1 MREPRTLQD
10 LGQAWKTVPLRAA
23 SRAVVRGMYSQT
35 HRLDL
40 TVVYLKQL
48 RLGGG

>member
-23 SRAVVRGMYSQT
+23 SRVGVRGMCFQT
-35 HRLDL
+35 HCLDL
-40 TVVYLKQL
+40 IAVYLKQR